1 MFAKSL
7 PVQLLNLQTKR
18 QLLMGGSYV
27 QCELGERDS
36 HTAHAKPLPGVL
48 GCRAAGG
55 GQVSPGTRVATW
67 ECRDGPKNVL
77 QKPLT
82 WP

>member
-27 QCELGERDS
+27 QRELGERDS

-48 GCRAAGG
+48 GCRRGP
-55 GQVSPGTRVATW
+55 SLPRSTR
-67 ECRDGPKNVL
+67 CNPKNIL

-82 WP
+82 WL

>member
-27 QCELGERDS
+27 QCDLGERYS
-36 HTAHAKPLPGVL
+36 HAAHPKTHPGVL
-48 GCRAAGG
+48 GCRRGP
-55 GQVSPGTRVATW
+55 SPQLH
-67 ECRDGPKNVL
+67 VL
-77 QKPLT
+77 QCGHAEMAQKT
-82 WP
+82 SSERH